1 MPSNWRGKRKE
12 SAIEFA
18 IRKKGPRTYRTNKM
32 NRVRKFGLVF
42 VMCLIVSSAVADSLK
57 LKNGSLVKG
66 RFMGGDQN
74 SINFQVGSSL
84 QTYNVGDIR
93 TLQFESKSE
102 GADVSSAEQP
112 YSSSV
117 SATETAKTS
126 SYVTI

>member
-1 MPSNWRGKRKE
+1 ME
-12 SAIEFA
+12 
-18 IRKKGPRTYRTNKM
+18 
-32 NRVRKFGLVF
+32 
-42 VMCLIVSSAVADSLK
+42 

-84 QTYNVGDIR
+84 QTYNIGDVR
-93 TLQFESKSE
+93 ALRFDPEPE
-102 GADVSSAEQP
+102 GADISAEQP

-126 SYVTI
+126 SYVTIPAGTIISVRTI